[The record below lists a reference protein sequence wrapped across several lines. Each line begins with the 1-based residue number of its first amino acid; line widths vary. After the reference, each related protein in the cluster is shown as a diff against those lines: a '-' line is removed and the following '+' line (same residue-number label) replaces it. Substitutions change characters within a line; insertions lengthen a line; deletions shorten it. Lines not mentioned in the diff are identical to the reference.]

1 MATTTAVSPAAPEPQ
16 PQMSAI
22 SRVFGVLFS
31 PQKTFEDI
39 VRKPGW
45 VLPIVLLTI
54 LSMAVSFGLNQRMNW
69 REFMSQ
75 QIEKSPQGAQLSAD
89 QKEQRIEAGAKFAP
103 ISTYVFGTLGPL
115 LIALIFAL
123 VMWGAYSLLGGASTN
138 FSTAMAITAHAF
150 MTGLISSPL
159 FLLVIFLK
167 APGTIDLDNPVAT
180 NLAAFLPD
188 DSAKWLVALLKSFDV
203 FTFWTLILIAI
214 GFAVTSPKKLKGSKP
229 YVIAFGVWAAYVVCR
244 VGFAFAFS

>member
-1 MATTTAVSPAAPEPQ
+1 MATTIAVSPDAPEPQ

-45 VLPIVLLTI
+45 LVPIALLTV
-54 LSMAVSFGLNQRMNW
+54 LSIAVSFGLNQRVNW

-115 LIALIFAL
+115 LIALIMAL
-123 VMWGAYSLLGGASTN
+123 VMWGAYSLLGGTNTN
-138 FSTAMAITAHAF
+138 FSTALAITAHAF

-159 FLLVIFLK
+159 FLLVIYLK
-167 APGTIDLDNPVAT
+167 APGTIDLDNPIAT
-180 NLAAFLPD
+180 NLGAFLPD
-188 DSAKWLVALLKSFDV
+188 DSAKWLVALCKSFDV